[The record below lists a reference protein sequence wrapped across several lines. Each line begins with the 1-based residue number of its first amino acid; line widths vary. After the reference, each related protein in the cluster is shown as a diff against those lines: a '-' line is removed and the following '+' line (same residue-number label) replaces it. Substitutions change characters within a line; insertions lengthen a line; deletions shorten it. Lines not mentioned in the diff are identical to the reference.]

1 MMKINKTS
9 VTAYIKSEMAE
20 ESKEDQMKMR
30 RAAGKPMR
38 QASISDTYGMGK
50 PTRTNP
56 IGGFMSMHCYSGSPD
71 QRQSPT
77 TNGVTKFT
85 KKGY

>member
-1 MMKINKTS
+1 MLKINKTS

-30 RAAGKPMR
+30 RSAGKPMR

-56 IGGFMSMHCYSGSPD
+56 MGGFMGMHCYSTSPD
-71 QRQSPT
+71 QKQSPT
-77 TNGVTKFT
+77 TNKTTDF
-85 KKGY
+85 KKRFY